1 MNRPGIDLPLKQD
14 SALPSE
20 GRKGRWHEVALPV
33 TVRERVIIA
42 ITAALKDKPDWE
54 RKVFDDTIVD
64 KWRLK
69 ALAGNNIMQ
78 GQDQTAIIEDGKGQ
92 LAELE
97 DEAPNSNRS
106 ARQWAVTETLFQY
119 VRLDSCGR
127 TRTS

>member
-1 MNRPGIDLPLKQD
+1 
-14 SALPSE
+14 
-20 GRKGRWHEVALPV
+20 V
-33 TVRERVIIA
+33 

-106 ARQWAVTETLFQY
+106 ARQWAMTETLFQY
-119 VRLDSCGR
+119 VRLDSSGR